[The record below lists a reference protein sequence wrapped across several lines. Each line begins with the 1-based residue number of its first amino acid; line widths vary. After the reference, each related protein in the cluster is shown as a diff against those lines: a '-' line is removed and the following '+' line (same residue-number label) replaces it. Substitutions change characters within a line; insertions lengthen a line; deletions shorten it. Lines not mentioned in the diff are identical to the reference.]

1 MEELPW
7 EIVEIIL
14 SQIPPEELVTTF
26 RAVSKAYFQVAQ
38 SL

>member
-7 EIVEIIL
+7 EIIEMIL
-14 SQIPPEELVTTF
+14 AQIPTEELVTTF
-26 RAVSKAYFQVAQ
+26 RAVSKQYFQVSQ